1 MVLYIVWL
9 TVKYVVS
16 IFLNPFGILD
26 LTGNDNTIDVRF
38 CQVMACIWSDIL
50 ERQKPW
56 EISRERLRRCPLG
69 NRRHTMAWSI
79 GIGRD
84 EEYPTKVNQAARME
98 RKDIYCSYILKLNIR
113 SSISAS
119 QCFML
124 IDVYGE
130 CTTLLFWCVGRM
142 VKLSPFHG
150 DDAGSIPARIIFVIK
165 LT

>member
-1 MVLYIVWL
+1 MTLCIVWL
-9 TVKYVVS
+9 TVKYECT

-38 CQVMACIWSDIL
+38 CQVMAGIRSDIL

-84 EEYPTKVNQAARME
+84 EEYPTKVNQVARME

-113 SSISAS
+113 SSMSAS

-124 IDVYGE
+124 INIMSQYFILA
-130 CTTLLFWCVGRM
+130 LLLCLKLLSYVG
-142 VKLSPFHG
+142 
-150 DDAGSIPARIIFVIK
+150 
-165 LT
+165 